1 MFFFGGGFFFAG
13 FAFGMKNVDQFR
25 LSEKKPLQEDQF
37 QLVPR
42 NNTTKTISNVII
54 SIRRPAVINE
64 ILFLD
69 QNNFNSSSSYILCV
83 ERIVWVYFINMNLD
97 TEQRPD
103 PKEKV

>member
-1 MFFFGGGFFFAG
+1 MFFFAFFFAG
-13 FAFGMKNVDQFR
+13 FEFGTKNVDQFR

-42 NNTTKTISNVII
+42 NNTTKTISNFN
-54 SIRRPAVINE
+54 IRPPAVINE

-83 ERIVWVYFINMNLD
+83 ERTV
-97 TEQRPD
+97 
-103 PKEKV
+103 